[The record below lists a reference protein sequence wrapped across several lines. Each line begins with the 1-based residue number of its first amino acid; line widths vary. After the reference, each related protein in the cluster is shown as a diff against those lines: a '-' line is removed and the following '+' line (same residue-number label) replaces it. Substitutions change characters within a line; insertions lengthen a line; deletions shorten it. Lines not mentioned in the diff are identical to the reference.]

1 MTLIELLTCLSIVSI
16 LTVSIGGGIGFV
28 TNVRQRLD
36 REANAQ
42 QILWILAERLTDE
55 LSCVLEE
62 ETDREEQIWFLSSE
76 HADWFYLDSRKEQ
89 GICLVYAEE
98 RNHIE
103 ETHALL
109 SADLRK
115 DYVIEFASCVCED
128 ACITITDLSVYEKG
142 TENREE
148 AYPLA
153 VLPELTVRA
162 INLEP

>member
-16 LTVSIGGGIGFV
+16 LTVSIGGGVGFV
-28 TNVRQRLD
+28 TNVRQKLD

-62 ETDREEQIWFLSSE
+62 TEHEEKVWFLSSE
-76 HADWFYLDSRKEQ
+76 GAEWFYLDSRKEQ
-89 GICLVYAEE
+89 GICLVYADE
-98 RNHIE
+98 RNYIE
-103 ETHALL
+103 ETRALL

-115 DYVIEFASCVCED
+115 DYEIAFASCVCEN
-128 ACITITDLSVYEKG
+128 ACITITDLSVYAKG

-148 AYPLA
+148 ASPLA
-153 VLPELTVRA
+153 ILPELTVRA